1 MSHKES
7 ESQAAD
13 GKAHFP
19 FIGFKGHMEY
29 VEVDGPDAVPGR
41 RISPAT
47 GMSA

>member
-19 FIGFKGHMEY
+19 FIGSRDTWNTWRSTVQTQCPEGVSH
-29 VEVDGPDAVPGR
+29 R
-41 RISPAT
+41 RL
-47 GMSA
+47 G